1 MRKQIASFLLIA
13 AIVVWGI
20 WCGGQY
26 FNEARVTPKRLS
38 NPPDSVVAYNAI
50 PMNGDL
56 PFFFPLNPLFFLMS
70 LAALIAAWRWA
81 RRSRKWLV
89 LSTVIGF
96 GVSLVLILYLAPLIW
111 SIDREA
117 GSILAAEII
126 ARADAW
132 KFGNRIRLIVEM
144 CGFVCSIIAL
154 HIWSAES
161 NEVGVTEQMRRTNDQ
176 TMMTE
181 TVGDKYENS

>member
-13 AIVVWGI
+13 AVMVWGI

-26 FNEARVTPKRLS
+26 FNEARVIPKKLS
-38 NPPDSVVAYNAI
+38 NPPESVAAYNAI

-56 PFFFPLNPLFFLMS
+56 PFFFPLNPLIFLIS
-70 LAALIAAWRWA
+70 LAALIAAWRCA
-81 RRSRKWLV
+81 QKSRKWLV
-89 LSTVIGF
+89 LSTIIGF

-117 GSILAAEII
+117 GSIPAAEII
-126 ARADAW
+126 TRADAW

-144 CGFVCSIIAL
+144 LGFMSSIIAL
-154 HIWSAES
+154 RIWSAES
-161 NEVGVTEQMRRTNDQ
+161 NEVQSRSASDGSR
-176 TMMTE
+176 
-181 TVGDKYENS
+181 

>member
-13 AIVVWGI
+13 AVVVWGI

-26 FNEARVTPKRLS
+26 FNEARVTPKKLS

-50 PMNGDL
+50 PVEGSL
-56 PFFFPLNPLFFLMS
+56 PFFFPLNPLFFLVS
-70 LAALIAAWRWA
+70 LAALITAWRWA
-81 RRSRKWLV
+81 QKSRKWLV
-89 LSTVIGF
+89 LSTVIGL

-117 GSILAAEII
+117 GIIPAAEII

-132 KFGNRIRLIVEM
+132 KFGNRIRLIVEL

-154 HIWSAES
+154 RVWSAES
-161 NEVGVTEQMRRTNDQ
+161 QNTE
-176 TMMTE
+176 E
-181 TVGDKYENS
+181 TTG

>member
-1 MRKQIASFLLIA
+1 MGKQFASFLLIA

-50 PMNGDL
+50 PMKGEL
-56 PFFFPLNPLFFLMS
+56 PFFFPFKPLIFLVS
-70 LAALIAAWRWA
+70 LAAAIAAWRWA
-81 RRSRKWLV
+81 RQSRKWLA

-117 GSILAAEII
+117 GSIPAAEII

-144 CGFVCSIIAL
+144 FGFLCSVVAL
-154 HIWSAES
+154 RVWSAEAS
-161 NEVGVTEQMRRTNDQ
+161 
-176 TMMTE
+176 E
-181 TVGDKYENS
+181 TGEIKNAI

>member
-13 AIVVWGI
+13 AVVIWGI

-50 PMNGDL
+50 PMDGDL
-56 PFFFPLNPLFFLMS
+56 PFFFPLNPLFFLVS
-70 LAALIAAWRWA
+70 LAALIAAWRLA
-81 RRSRKWLV
+81 RRSRKWLA
-89 LSTVIGF
+89 LSTVTGF

-117 GSILAAEII
+117 GIIPAAEII

-132 KFGNRIRLIVEM
+132 KFGNRIRLIFEM
-144 CGFVCSIIAL
+144 FGFVCSIIAL
-154 HIWSAES
+154 RVWSAES
-161 NEVGVTEQMRRTNDQ
+161 GI
-176 TMMTE
+176 
-181 TVGDKYENS
+181 TVATDG

>member
-1 MRKQIASFLLIA
+1 MRKRIAVFLLMTSV
-13 AIVVWGI
+13 VVWGI

-38 NPPDSVVAYNAI
+38 NPPDSVIAYNAI
-50 PMNGDL
+50 PMDGDL
-56 PFFFPLNPLFFLMS
+56 PFFFPLNPLFFLVS
-70 LAALIAAWRWA
+70 LAAAIAAWRWA
-81 RRSRKWLV
+81 WRSRKWLA

-117 GSILAAEII
+117 GSIPAAEII

-144 CGFVCSIIAL
+144 FGFVCSIIAL
-154 HIWSAES
+154 RVWSAES
-161 NEVGVTEQMRRTNDQ
+161 GI
-176 TMMTE
+176 
-181 TVGDKYENS
+181 TVEIDD

>member
-13 AIVVWGI
+13 AVVVWGI

-26 FNEARVTPKRLS
+26 FNEARVSPKRLS
-38 NPPDSVVAYNAI
+38 NPPDSVIAYNAI
-50 PMNGDL
+50 PTEGEL
-56 PFFFPLNPLFFLMS
+56 PFFFPGNPLIFLMS
-70 LAALIAAWRWA
+70 LAALIAAWSWA
-81 RRSRKWLV
+81 RRSRKWLA

-96 GVSLVLILYLAPLIW
+96 CVSLVLILYLAPLIW

-117 GSILAAEII
+117 GSIPAAEII

-144 CGFVCSIIAL
+144 FGFVCSIIAL
-154 HIWSAES
+154 RVWSAES
-161 NEVGVTEQMRRTNDQ
+161 NEVQNLAASTASE
-176 TMMTE
+176 
-181 TVGDKYENS
+181 

>member
-13 AIVVWGI
+13 AVVVWGI

-50 PMNGDL
+50 PMEGEL
-56 PFFFPLNPLFFLMS
+56 PFFFPFNPLIFLVS
-70 LAALIAAWRWA
+70 LAAAIAAWRWA
-81 RRSRKWLV
+81 RKSRKWLV

-117 GSILAAEII
+117 GIIPAAEII

-132 KFGNRIRLIVEM
+132 KFGNRIRLIVEL
-144 CGFVCSIIAL
+144 CGFLCSIIAL
-154 HIWSAES
+154 RVWSAES
-161 NEVGVTEQMRRTNDQ
+161 QNTE
-176 TMMTE
+176 E
-181 TVGDKYENS
+181 TTG